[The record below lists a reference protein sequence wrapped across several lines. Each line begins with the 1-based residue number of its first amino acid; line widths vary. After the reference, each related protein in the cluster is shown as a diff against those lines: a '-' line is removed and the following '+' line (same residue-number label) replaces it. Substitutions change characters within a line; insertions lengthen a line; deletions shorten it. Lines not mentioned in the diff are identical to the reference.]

1 VKEAWAT
8 SLNLLDYLEENGV
21 KSGETEGR
29 TKAVMP
35 TNDKTEGDSRFRIA
49 LARTVT
55 TWALVAILALATLI
69 IVVAGINAIR
79 VPEKEDQF
87 FDIAKYVLGVLLPV
101 IGAWV
106 GTVLAFYFGQVNFEA
121 ASRSAA
127 NLVRQLSPREKLQAK
142 PADQAMMKINEVTS
156 FKIPPDKTEGDI
168 TIKKLIDEGFEKDK
182 SHPRQR
188 LPILVAEGRGKYVLH
203 RSTIDAF
210 VAPKKRPPDV
220 DESTLSLKDLLED
233 SKLKDYIVN
242 SFLPLAPNATLA
254 DAKDLLDKNPQCL
267 DILVTQ
273 DGTKNGIV
281 VGWITN
287 VMVLNAATI

>member
-1 VKEAWAT
+1 
-8 SLNLLDYLEENGV
+8 
-21 KSGETEGR
+21 
-29 TKAVMP
+29 MP
-35 TNDKTEGDSRFRIA
+35 TNDKSEGDSTFRIA
-49 LARTVT
+49 LARAVT
-55 TWALVAILALATLI
+55 TWALVAILAIATLI
-69 IVVAGINAIR
+69 IVVAGVNAIR
-79 VPEKEDQF
+79 FPQKELRDQF

-121 ASRSAA
+121 ASKSAA
-127 NLVRQLSPREKLQAK
+127 NLVRQLSPREKLQAE
-142 PADQAMMKINEVTS
+142 PAGQAMMKINEVTA
-156 FKIPPDKTEGDI
+156 FKIPPDKTEADI
-168 TIKKLIDEGFEKDK
+168 TIRELIDEGFEKDK
-182 SHPRQR
+182 SRPRQR
-188 LPILVAEGRGKYVLH
+188 LPILDAEGRGKYVLH

-242 SFLPLAPNATLA
+242 SFLPLAANGTLA

-281 VGWITN
+281 AGWITN

>member
-1 VKEAWAT
+1 MKQKGAPTNA
-8 SLNLLDYLEENGV
+8 
-21 KSGETEGR
+21 
-29 TKAVMP
+29 MP
-35 TNDKTEGDSRFRIA
+35 TNDKIEGDSKFRVA
-49 LARTVT
+49 LAKTVT
-55 TWALVAILALATLI
+55 TWALVAILGIVTLI
-69 IVVAGINAIR
+69 ILVAGINAIR
-79 VPEKEDQF
+79 EPKKEQMDRF

-127 NLVRQLSPREKLQAK
+127 NLVRQLSPREKLQAEAAGK
-142 PADQAMMKINEVTS
+142 AMMKINEVTT
-156 FKIPPDKTEGDI
+156 FKIPPDKTEADI
-168 TIKKLIDEGFEKDK
+168 TIRKLIDEGFEKDK

-188 LPILVAEGRGKYVLH
+188 LPVLDPEGKGKYVLH

-233 SKLKDYIVN
+233 AKIKDYIVN
-242 SFLPLAPNATLA
+242 SFLPLASDATLA

-267 DILVTQ
+267 DILVTE
-273 DGTKNGIV
+273 DGTKKGIAT
-281 VGWITN
+281 GWITN

>member
-1 VKEAWAT
+1 MPTDNKSGGDSGFRVELAKTVTAWA
-8 SLNLLDYLEENGV
+8 L
-21 KSGETEGR
+21 
-29 TKAVMP
+29 
-35 TNDKTEGDSRFRIA
+35 I
-49 LARTVT
+49 
-55 TWALVAILALATLI
+55 AILAIAGFI
-69 IVVAGINAIR
+69 ILVAAISALYQ
-79 VPEKEDQF
+79 PSLDKMEKF
-87 FDIAKYVLGVLLPV
+87 FDIAKYILGVLLPV

-106 GTVLAFYFGQVNFEA
+106 GTVLAFYFGQGSFEA
-121 ASRSAA
+121 ASKSAA
-127 NLVRQLSPREKLQAK
+127 NLVRQLSPREKLQAEAAGK
-142 PADQAMMKINEVTS
+142 AMMKINEVTT
-156 FKIPPDKTEGDI
+156 FKIPPDKTEANI
-168 TIKKLIDEGFEKDK
+168 TIRRLIDEGFEKDK

-188 LPILVAEGRGKYVLH
+188 LPMLDAESRGKYVLH

-233 SKLKDYIVN
+233 SKVKDYIVN
-242 SFLPLAPNATLA
+242 SFLPLIPDATLA

-273 DGTKNGIV
+273 DGTKNGTV

>member
-1 VKEAWAT
+1 
-8 SLNLLDYLEENGV
+8 
-21 KSGETEGR
+21 
-29 TKAVMP
+29 MP
-35 TNDKTEGDSRFRIA
+35 TIDKSPADSSFRIA
-49 LARTVT
+49 LAKTVT
-55 TWALVAILALATLI
+55 TWALVAILAIATLI

-127 NLVRQLSPREKLQAK
+127 NLVRQLSPREKLQAE
-142 PADQAMMKINEVTS
+142 AAGQAMMKINEVTT
-156 FKIPPDKTEGDI
+156 FKIPPDKTEADI
-168 TIKKLIDEGFEKDK
+168 TIRELIDEGFEKDK

-188 LPILVAEGRGKYVLH
+188 LPVLDAEGRGKYVLH

-233 SKLKDYIVN
+233 PKVKDYILN
-242 SFLPLAPNATLA
+242 SFLPLAPDATLA

-273 DGTKNGIV
+273 DRTKNGTV

>member
-1 VKEAWAT
+1 
-8 SLNLLDYLEENGV
+8 
-21 KSGETEGR
+21 
-29 TKAVMP
+29 MP
-35 TNDKTEGDSRFRIA
+35 TNDKPEGDSRFRVA
-49 LARTVT
+49 LAKTVT
-55 TWALVAILALATLI
+55 TWALVAILAIAALI
-69 IVVAGINAIR
+69 ILVAGINAIR
-79 VPEKEDQF
+79 FPEKEVS
-87 FDIAKYVLGVLLPV
+87 YLRPSRVLETMNGSMPSGFKRMRW
-101 IGAWV
+101 IV
-106 GTVLAFYFGQVNFEA
+106 GTLLFPSPQPSPLGRGRKANAATGTIVSTSPIGPLLSIAIPSAMPAPRQPRHEA
-121 ASRSAA
+121 
-127 NLVRQLSPREKLQAK
+127 
-142 PADQAMMKINEVTS
+142 
-156 FKIPPDKTEGDI
+156 DI
-168 TIKKLIDEGFEKDK
+168 TIRELIDEGFEKDK

-188 LPILVAEGRGKYVLH
+188 LPILDAESRGKYVLH

-210 VAPKKRPPDV
+210 VAPMKRPPDV

-242 SFLPLAPNATLA
+242 SFLPVAPDATLA

>member
-1 VKEAWAT
+1 
-8 SLNLLDYLEENGV
+8 
-21 KSGETEGR
+21 
-29 TKAVMP
+29 MP
-35 TNDKTEGDSRFRIA
+35 TNDKSEGDSQFRVA
-49 LARTVT
+49 LAKAVL
-55 TWALVAILALATLI
+55 TWALVAILAIVMVI
-69 IVVAGINAIR
+69 ILVAGINVILK
-79 VPEKEDQF
+79 PGKEQMDQF

-156 FKIPPDKTEGDI
+156 FKIPPDKTEGNI
-168 TIKKLIDEGFEKDK
+168 TIEQLINQGFDRDK

-188 LPILVAEGRGKYVLH
+188 LPILDTEGRGKYVLH

-220 DESTLSLKDLLED
+220 DETTLSLKDLLED
-233 SKLKDYIVN
+233 SKLKDYIFN
-242 SFLPLAPNATLA
+242 SFLPLAPDATLA

-273 DGTKNGIV
+273 DGTKNGTV